1 MLYKIDN
8 DSAEQSN
15 HQDRLVIKQRMVQAI
30 QVLRF
35 HLLELEKVHELC
47 DNFCHRYISCL
58 KGKMPIDL
66 VIDDRE
72 SSKPPELGNGLD
84 GGPRSTAD
92 STSHTDGA
100 STPDV
105 VSTSP
110 SSTSYYPHDAI
121 TPHHHHNHHHHAI
134 GSTTPLQLSQNQ
146 SQNHP
151 SQQSNNNNTTT
162 PSSAATTPNSHKRSH
177 QQMMMAAAMATSPH
191 ATSAPPAHSHSHVA
205 LTAYSCHSS
214 TVVYPCS

>member
-1 MLYKIDN
+1 
-8 DSAEQSN
+8 
-15 HQDRLVIKQRMVQAI
+15 
-30 QVLRF
+30 
-35 HLLELEKVHELC
+35 
-47 DNFCHRYISCL
+47 
-58 KGKMPIDL
+58 MPIDL

-72 SSKPPELGNGLD
+72 STKPPELGNGLD

-110 SSTSYYPHDAI
+110 SSTTFYPHDAI
-121 TPHHHHNHHHHAI
+121 TPHHNLIHHAI
-134 GSTTPLQLSQNQ
+134 GSTTPLQLNQ

-151 SQQSNNNNTTT
+151 SQSNTT
-162 PSSAATTPNSHKRSH
+162 PSSAATTPNSLKRSH

-191 ATSAPPAHSHSHVA
+191 AASASPARTHAHAHAALAAYHSI
-205 LTAYSCHSS
+205 SS
-214 TVVYPCS
+214 AVYPCS